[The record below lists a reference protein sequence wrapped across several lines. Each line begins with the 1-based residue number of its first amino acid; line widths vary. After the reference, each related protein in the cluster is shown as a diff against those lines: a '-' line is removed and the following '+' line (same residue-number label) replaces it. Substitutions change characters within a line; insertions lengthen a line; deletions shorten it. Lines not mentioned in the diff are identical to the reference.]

1 MAVNYFA
8 HPCSDIEVCWIW
20 RKNRE
25 INLQTWCL
33 KNQLIE
39 HSANNAN
46 IEMLVVGQPMTHTAG
61 RMRWEYWKLQSDQET
76 GGCFHRTLQF
86 RCGDGT
92 HRYAQSGETKCS
104 KLSGECDVKQR
115 CSLWVQYFLA
125 PHLWD
130 RSTRFFCAT
139 QVEPLD
145 SWRAACYAWTWVK
158 GT

>member
-8 HPCSDIEVCWIW
+8 HPCSG

-61 RMRWEYWKLQSDQET
+61 RPDEVGVLEASVRPRNWWMFSRNSP
-76 GGCFHRTLQF
+76 
-86 RCGDGT
+86 
-92 HRYAQSGETKCS
+92 
-104 KLSGECDVKQR
+104 
-115 CSLWVQYFLA
+115 VQV
-125 PHLWD
+125 W
-130 RSTRFFCAT
+130 
-139 QVEPLD
+139 
-145 SWRAACYAWTWVK
+145 
-158 GT
+158 